1 MAIVCVS
8 INVVTF
14 ICVKL
19 FPILLE
25 VLDLHGCMM
34 IFSIAS
40 GIAALFVL
48 FIVEETTGTSL
59 DDIGLEEKNK
69 IGRLNMAR
77 INSF

>member
-1 MAIVCVS
+1 
-8 INVVTF
+8 
-14 ICVKL
+14 
-19 FPILLE
+19 
-25 VLDLHGCMM
+25 MM

-40 GIAALFVL
+40 GIGALFVL

-77 INSF
+77 INSFWLYF